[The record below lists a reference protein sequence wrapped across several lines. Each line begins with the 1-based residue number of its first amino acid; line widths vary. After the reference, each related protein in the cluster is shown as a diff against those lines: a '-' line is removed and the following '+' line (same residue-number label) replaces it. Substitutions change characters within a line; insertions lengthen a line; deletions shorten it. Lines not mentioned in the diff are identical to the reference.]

1 MAVPQDSGS
10 DLEGNSVLEFWGMK
24 KKKKK
29 KLGMTNKVNKNNLDA
44 TYKKDISIS
53 LICDANWSAVA

>member
-24 KKKKK
+24 KKKKVRDDEQGK
-29 KLGMTNKVNKNNLDA
+29 QK
-44 TYKKDISIS
+44 
-53 LICDANWSAVA
+53 

>member
-29 KLGMTNKVNKNNLDA
+29 VRDDEQGKQK
-44 TYKKDISIS
+44 
-53 LICDANWSAVA
+53 